1 MKKVPLGEYDDNY
14 SLKILTIRAETRGG
28 GVKYSYEKQAGLAKS
43 PCAPRSRRWGNR
55 TGNYGRTLG
64 IPVVASFPCLAIA
77 SAKADRAASFA
88 AIRLSASLRL
98 RLEMKCV
105 FSNIGTGFIVLKSL
119 AKLTTLCHV
128 RCQAAQGIGK
138 AA

>member
-1 MKKVPLGEYDDNY
+1 MATINFNASEVEPSQELQPLPEG
-14 SLKILTIRAETRGG
+14 R
-28 GVKYSYEKQAGLAKS
+28 YEA
-43 PCAPRSRRWGNR
+43 
-55 TGNYGRTLG
+55 
-64 IPVVASFPCLAIA
+64 VVASFPCLAIA

-98 RLEMKCV
+98 RLETKCV